1 MERMVLAPRYSILAE
16 DLRQRIRDGEFKPG
30 DKLPS
35 EAQLCSAYGLSR
47 GTVVKALENLV
58 SDGIVHRRQG
68 VGRFVA
74 RPSLHRQ
81 SGKLQ
86 SFTQSA
92 SADGLTSKQTL
103 IAFGPASGARARQF
117 QCDEPAVFL
126 ERVRTVESA
135 PCAVHRSIIPLAVA
149 SKVPALTDSGCAM
162 RNHPNFS
169 LYEALDRAGF
179 RVVDATERVTSRL
192 ASSEEAG
199 HLDVTDTAPVMVVF
213 RLSYDATGRLVEAV
227 EAIYLSE
234 YYSYDLRLVAT
245 PVKVSSTAES
255 NVRSLG
261 GRLVGQKK
269 EMG

>member
-1 MERMVLAPRYSILAE
+1 MALAPRYSILAE
-16 DLRQRIRDGEFKPG
+16 ELRRRIRDGEFKPG

-47 GTVVKALENLV
+47 GTVVKALEKLV
-58 SDGIVHRRQG
+58 ADGVVHRRQG

-92 SADGLTSKQTL
+92 SAEGLTSKQEL
-103 IAFGPASGARARQF
+103 IAFGQASRDRARQF

-126 ERVRTVESA
+126 ERVRAVEGA

-149 SKVPALTDSGCAM
+149 RRVPALTETGSAI

-169 LYEALDRAGF
+169 LYEALDQAGF
-179 RVVDATERVTSRL
+179 RVVEATERVTSRL
-192 ASSEEAG
+192 ASSEEAD
-199 HLDVTDTAPVMVVF
+199 HLNVAETAPVMVVF
-213 RLSYDATGRLVEAV
+213 RLSYDATGRLAEAV

-234 YYSYDLRLVAT
+234 YYSYDMRLVAT
-245 PVKVSSTAES
+245 PIEVTAAAER

-261 GRLVGQKK
+261 GRLVGQ
-269 EMG
+269 